1 MRPKKNHTTIEKE
14 LLVVVFSFD
23 KFRHYLVLSK
33 VIVCTDHL
41 AIKFMLS
48 RQDAKPRLIRWI
60 LLLQEFDL
68 EIKDKKGPKNFVAN
82 HLSCLEPFVK
92 QATDEGTI
100 HETFLDEHLL
110 VMATLPEAPWYANIV
125 NYLSCK
131 VFPPEFEFQE
141 RKRLVAEAKQHFW
154 YDLYLYKVCGDDT
167 IRHCGPYEEVS
178 SIFQHC
184 HCLEAGGHH
193 GPTRIAYKVLQCDFF
208 WPTHSA
214 ECI

>member
-1 MRPKKNHTTIEKE
+1 M
-14 LLVVVFSFD
+14 
-23 KFRHYLVLSK
+23 
-33 VIVCTDHL
+33 
-41 AIKFMLS
+41 
-48 RQDAKPRLIRWI
+48 
-60 LLLQEFDL
+60 
-68 EIKDKKGPKNFVAN
+68 
-82 HLSCLEPFVK
+82 
-92 QATDEGTI
+92 
-100 HETFLDEHLL
+100 
-110 VMATLPEAPWYANIV
+110 
-125 NYLSCK
+125 
-131 VFPPEFEFQE
+131 
-141 RKRLVAEAKQHFW
+141 AEAKQHFW